1 MSIASVLDLLAPA
14 CLMWAGLWKEL
25 DDIHMVFTVYKVHV
39 RQFCC
44 TLKTASYVT
53 FLGCKQDVHP
63 LLSISFYQS
72 CCAVSSNASL
82 MMCSCYFYLKL
93 WYACGTLIPCVIQLE
108 MYKLKYKMTAPK
120 VQNMSALQFSFKCSH
135 YILNP
140 VFKKN
145 KTMKFWSPHCSLLH
159 FALKSSQLE
168 VMKPDEKFEI
178 QNVCFFL
185 LLFTHVQWKYT

>member
-53 FLGCKQDVHP
+53 VLGCKQDVHP

-93 WYACGTLIPCVIQLE
+93 WYAVIQLE

-168 VMKPDEKFEI
+168 VMKPDEKFEM